1 MHMSWRTYAM
11 ILLIGIWP
19 HLGCH
24 QVPGDKSVQDLR
36 PIQQTAGSAKKQE
49 LTAAD
54 ITQSWIAKADKLEK
68 DGKTSEAIALCEKMR
83 EPGNPQALQATK
95 KLALIYDRNHDLD
108 RAEQEYQRILQQNP
122 QDADTLCNLGYLSY
136 RRSHWY
142 IAEKYLRSALAQKPD
157 HAYAWVN
164 LGMTL
169 AQQGGRDAESLEA
182 FAKVLPKA
190 EAYCEVAFILK
201 LQGKLRDAIRAYETA
216 LTIEP
221 AMPRANAELA
231 KMRLTDAASTVTL
244 TTPYGPGQKGA
255 VELEE
260 APVRWYEGTGR
271 LMMQRPTLPPLP
283 DLDLPPSNGPTTGTK
298 K

>member
-36 PIQQTAGSAKKQE
+36 PIQQTAGKGKKQE

-54 ITQSWIAKADKLEK
+54 ITQSWIAKAESLEK
-68 DGKTSEAIALCEKMR
+68 DGKTGEAIALCEKMR

-108 RAEQEYQRILQQNP
+108 RAEQEYQRILQQSP
-122 QDADTLCNLGYLSY
+122 QDADTLCNLGYLNY
-136 RRSHWY
+136 RRNRMG
-142 IAEKYLRSALAQKPD
+142 IAEKQLRSALAENPN
-157 HAYAWVN
+157 HTYARVN

-169 AQQGGRDAESLEA
+169 AQQGYYEA
-182 FAKVLPKA
+182 SVEEFTKVLPKA

-201 LQGKLRDAIRAYETA
+201 LQGKVHDAIRAYETA

-231 KMRLTDAASTVTL
+231 KMRLTGAVPTVTL

-255 VELEE
+255 VDLEE
-260 APVRWYEGTGR
+260 APVHAYGGTGR

-283 DLDLPPSNGPTTGTK
+283 DLDLPPSNEPTTGTK
-298 K
+298 R

>member
-11 ILLIGIWP
+11 ILLAGIWP

-54 ITQSWIAKADKLEK
+54 IAQSWISKVDRLEK
-68 DGKTSEAIALCEKMR
+68 DGKTGEAIALCENMR

-95 KLALIYDRNHDLD
+95 RLALIYDRNHDLD
-108 RAEQEYQRILQQNP
+108 RAEQEYQRILQQSP

-136 RRSHWY
+136 RRGHWG
-142 IAEKYLRSALAQKPD
+142 IAEKHLRNALTQNPD
-157 HAYAWVN
+157 HTYARVN

-169 AQQGGRDAESLEA
+169 AQQGYYDASVEE
-182 FAKVLPKA
+182 FTKVLPKA

-201 LQGKLRDAIRAYETA
+201 LQGKMRDAIHMYETA
-216 LTIEP
+216 LTFEP
-221 AMPRANAELA
+221 GMPRANAELA
-231 KMRLTDAASTVTL
+231 KIRLGGTASTVTL
-244 TTPYGPGQKGA
+244 TTPYGPGRKGE

-260 APVRWYEGTGR
+260 APAHTHEGTGR

-283 DLDLPPSNGPTTGTK
+283 DLDLAPSNEPTIGTK